1 MKKPYLVISLSRRE
15 VYGGFAY
22 LAFQILL
29 LPVLLVEGNEM
40 LTRPLSEAR
49 LNFAF
54 FAINYLSIFLI
65 FRRMISISAD
75 RIWMHHGRFWKYA
88 LLGLLGYAVCTKGYT
103 TLVSLFYP
111 GFVNANDESIFLMAG
126 QDFSLMILG
135 TVLLVPMVE
144 ECLYRGLIFG
154 RIYPRSRVTAY
165 IVSMAAFSLIHV
177 LGYAGYV
184 PALDLLLSFVQYLP
198 AGFFLAWA
206 YASTGT
212 VFAPVLIHALVNAY
226 GIFGM
231 R

>member
-1 MKKPYLVISLSRRE
+1 MKKSCLVIPLSSRE

-29 LPVLLVEGNEM
+29 LPVILVEGNAM
-40 LTRPLSEAR
+40 LPRPLSEVR

-54 FAINYLSIFLI
+54 FAVNYLSIFLI
-65 FRRMISISAD
+65 FRRMISISAS
-75 RIWMHHGRFWKYA
+75 RIWQNQGRFWKYT
-88 LLGLLGYAVCTKGYT
+88 LLGLLGYALCTKGYT
-103 TLVSLFYP
+103 TLVSLLYP

-126 QDFSLMILG
+126 QDLSLMILG

-154 RIYPRSRVTAY
+154 RIYPRNRASAY
-165 IVSMAAFSLIHV
+165 IVSMVAFSMIHV

-184 PALDLLLSFVQYLP
+184 PALDLVLSFIQYLP